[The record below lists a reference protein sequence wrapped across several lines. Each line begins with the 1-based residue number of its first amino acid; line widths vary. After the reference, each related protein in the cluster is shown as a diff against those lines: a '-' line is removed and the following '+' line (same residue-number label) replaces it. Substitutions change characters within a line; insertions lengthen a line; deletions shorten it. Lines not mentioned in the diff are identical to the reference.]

1 MKIKLE
7 QVLIGLLIL
16 LFIKSLA
23 IHPLNIAE
31 SILGLGLISYVGYM
45 RYLEHKKAKD
55 VEDSFEKR
63 LSNVESK
70 LSVMSMGSRTIN
82 QR

>member
-1 MKIKLE
+1 MNLE
-7 QVLIGLLIL
+7 KVLIGLLIL

-31 SILGLGLISYVGYM
+31 SILGLGLLGYVGYL
-45 RYLEHKKAKD
+45 RYIEHKKAKE
-55 VEDSFEKR
+55 VEETFEKR